1 MSMKKYLAIVI
12 IIALPA
18 IFGCNQKNNE
28 TKIINPDTTDITDT
42 VKKSIAAIEN
52 GKASDRKFIRT
63 AEIKFKV
70 QDVPQATAN
79 IDSLIKKNQGFIIY
93 TNLSSDINNTTL
105 TTISKDSSLETI
117 YFTVSNNITV
127 RIPNSKFDSTL
138 KEIAS
143 LIDFLDYKI
152 IKADDISFQVLSN
165 NLTLKRASSGGKKQ
179 IAASEGSSAYKQEEA
194 DNAKV
199 SNLYLNDQLKYS
211 TINLIFSQRQSIKR
225 NIIPNNKGIAEYTPG
240 IGSKMVDSIKS
251 GWGLVEAL
259 ILFII
264 QLWAIIL
271 LAVAVY
277 FFVRKFKAKH
287 KK

>member
-1 MSMKKYLAIVI
+1 MKKYLAIVI

>member
-1 MSMKKYLAIVI
+1 MIIKNCFATAI

-18 IFGCNQKNNE
+18 ILACNQKSNE
-28 TKIINPDTTDITDT
+28 IKDNSLKPDTIAAT
-42 VKKSIAAIEN
+42 VNKSIAAIEN

-63 AEIKFKV
+63 AELKFKV
-70 QDVPQATAN
+70 KDVSQATAN
-79 IDSLIKKNQGFIIY
+79 IDTIIKQNEGFIIY
-93 TNLSSDINNTTL
+93 SNLSGDINNTTV

-117 YFTVSNNITV
+117 YYTVSNNITLRV
-127 RIPNSKFDSTL
+127 LNSKFDTTL

-143 LIDFLDYKI
+143 MIDFWDYRI
-152 IKADDISFQVLSN
+152 IKADDISFQILSN
-165 NLTLKRASSGGKKQ
+165 NLTLKRTSGAGKKQ
-179 IAASEGSSAYKQEEA
+179 IAASEESSAYKQEQA
-194 DNAKV
+194 DNARV

-225 NIIPNNKGIAEYTPG
+225 NVIPNNKNIAEFTPG
-240 IGSKMVDSIKS
+240 IGSKIAEALKS
-251 GWGLVEAL
+251 GWGLVESL

-271 LAVAVY
+271 LAVVVY
-277 FFVRKFKAKH
+277 FLFRKFTLKL